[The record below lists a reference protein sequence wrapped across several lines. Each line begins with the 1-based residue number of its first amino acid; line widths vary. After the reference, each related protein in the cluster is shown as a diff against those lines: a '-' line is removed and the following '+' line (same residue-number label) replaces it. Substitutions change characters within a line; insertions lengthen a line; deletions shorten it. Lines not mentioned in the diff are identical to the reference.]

1 MPSKVQRAKKVLKT
15 LSQPSSSSTSIVNSQ
30 SILSESANFE
40 NMSAMELIK
49 NIMELNR
56 DPAIENMLIALA
68 EKIPKEFTDFL
79 ESDKR
84 ERSIVIAV
92 NPIKAD
98 VLCLEIFS
106 PPKATHFRFTVVY
119 RPPNSTRRE
128 DDGLVDVLREMV
140 SAQVNSIIVGDLN
153 LQVDWKNLRADNA
166 SSAAFLDFFQ
176 ESGLEQHVLQP
187 THGSNTLDLVLST
200 SHSIQNVSLLPP
212 LAIPTMPPF
221 ASTDWLGLFN
231 NYVSMDDIYRRFC
244 KTVYKALTLFVPLK
258 FPQRRPIKYPL
269 HIRNLLAQKERLFRI
284 LDNPMSCPLYR
295 KVCRDVDYHL
305 KKFVSNLERHLG
317 NQASLKRLH
326 QYVRCK
332 FKSKTPLP
340 TLKERRLKHQV
351 NISPVFSQLQFLLQ
365 ESWSTVRL
373 VLKAGTLIFI
383 STPEMSRQFLSLPS
397 VSLLMA
403 FQK

>member
-1 MPSKVQRAKKVLKT
+1 ISCLLQRHGLRT
-15 LSQPSSSSTSIVNSQ
+15 ISSYFLFRQ
-30 SILSESANFE
+30 D
-40 NMSAMELIK
+40 
-49 NIMELNR
+49 R
-56 DPAIENMLIALA
+56 
-68 EKIPKEFTDFL
+68 KERRGGGVCCL
-79 ESDKR
+79 VRGNLCVHRVEQ
-84 ERSIVIAV
+84 V

-212 LAIPTMPPF
+212 LANSDHASVRFELLEGFSDAALLPTPDF
-221 ASTDWLGLFN
+221 LKVNYDRLNEYLSNVDWLGLFN

-326 QYVRCK
+326 QYVRH
-332 FKSKTPLP
+332 TEGPM
-340 TLKERRLKHQV
+340 LKHLGKYFA
-351 NISPVFSQLQFLLQ
+351 SVFSAPV
-365 ESWSTVRL
+365 SSTGVLEYGAASSQSGDFDIYFHPRDVYA
-373 VLKAGTLIFI
+373 VLKKLKP
-383 STPEMSRQFLSLPS
+383 SLSEP
-397 VSLLMA
+397 
-403 FQK
+403 FD

>member
-1 MPSKVQRAKKVLKT
+1 MPPKVQRAKKVLKT

-84 ERSIVIAV
+84 ERSIVIADRKERRGGGVCCLVRGNLCVHRVEQV

-212 LAIPTMPPF
+212 LANSDHASVRFELLEGFSDAALLPTPDF
-221 ASTDWLGLFN
+221 LKVNYDRLNEYLSNVDWLGLFN

-244 KTVYKALTLFVPLK
+244 KTVYKALTLFVPLNEPSK
-258 FPQRRPIKYPL
+258 
-269 HIRNLLAQKERLFRI
+269 AQALR
-284 LDNPMSCPLYR
+284 
-295 KVCRDVDYHL
+295 
-305 KKFVSNLERHLG
+305 
-317 NQASLKRLH
+317 
-326 QYVRCK
+326 
-332 FKSKTPLP
+332 
-340 TLKERRLKHQV
+340 
-351 NISPVFSQLQFLLQ
+351 
-365 ESWSTVRL
+365 
-373 VLKAGTLIFI
+373 
-383 STPEMSRQFLSLPS
+383 
-397 VSLLMA
+397 
-403 FQK
+403 